1 MVREISLTVMLETTS
16 GNDILRGDS
25 DNDRLSGGIGNDT
38 LIGGGSL
45 SDVCD
50 GDVGTDTAASCEN
63 VTNVP

>member
-1 MVREISLTVMLETTS
+1 MCIR
-16 GNDILRGDS
+16 
-25 DNDRLSGGIGNDT
+25 DRLSGGIGNDT